1 MKTNKSMEEVNKR
14 GLSPVIASVLMMLM
28 VIVLASIVFLWARG
42 FISEQV
48 EKFGT
53 PIEDSCGAVN
63 FEIARY
69 GSELE
74 IVNRGNIN
82 IHSFDIKTTR
92 GGDSEISKFLLPVAA
107 GASVRDFVSID
118 ALADEIIA
126 YPVLV
131 GNIRGKTRNNVFTC
145 IDAGVRI

>member
-1 MKTNKSMEEVNKR
+1 MKEVNRR
-14 GLSPVIASVLMMLM
+14 GLSPVIASVLMILM

-42 FISEQV
+42 FIGEQV

-63 FEIARY
+63 LEIARY

-74 IVNRGNIN
+74 VVNRGNID
-82 IHSFDIKTTR
+82 IHSLDIKTTR
-92 GGDSEISKFLLPVAA
+92 GGDSEISKFSLQVDA
-107 GASVRDFVSID
+107 GASVRDYVSID
-118 ALADEIIA
+118 VLADEIIA

-131 GNIRGKTRNNVFTC
+131 GNIRGKNRNNVFTC